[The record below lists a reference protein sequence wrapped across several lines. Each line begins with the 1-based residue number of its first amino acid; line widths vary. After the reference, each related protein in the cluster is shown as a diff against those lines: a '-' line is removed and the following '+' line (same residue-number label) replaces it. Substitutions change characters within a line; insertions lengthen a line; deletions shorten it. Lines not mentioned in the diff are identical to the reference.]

1 MTIAVERTRAV
12 MKTEKFLIELCQHSD
27 PQIRERAHSLL
38 KHYPTT
44 YCMELVA
51 RRDDGEDVGGD
62 YKVFTWSDK

>member
-1 MTIAVERTRAV
+1 
-12 MKTEKFLIELCQHSD
+12 LCQHSD
-27 PQIRERAHSLL
+27 PQIRDSAIRLL
-38 KHYPTT
+38 KHYPTP